1 MLVLKKKMMFAAVAL
16 TAAALILGSC
26 HRKDETPPAGTVTKR
41 VGMVI
46 ELNPERMKEY
56 LALHANSNP
65 GVRDLPNKYHVHN
78 FSIWLQQ
85 IGERWYEFASYEYTG
100 SDYEADMAALAAE
113 PRNLE
118 WLKVCDPTQIPLPG
132 SDGWTEMK
140 QIYYNR

>member
-1 MLVLKKKMMFAAVAL
+1 MLVLKKKMIFAAVAL

-26 HRKDETPPAGTVTKR
+26 HRMDETPPAETVTKR

-46 ELNPERMKEY
+46 EFNPERMDEY
-56 LALHANSNP
+56 LTLHADSNP
-65 GVRDLPNKYHVHN
+65 GVRDLLNKYHVHN

-85 IGERWYEFASYEYTG
+85 IGELWYEFASYEYTG

-113 PRNLE
+113 PRNIE
-118 WLKVCDPTQIPLPG
+118 WLKVCDPMQIPLSG